1 MGLYYH
7 VIARILGKIQPLFK
21 LVSPIHTI
29 KANPDDPIEGNYQ
42 GYVAVI
48 EDSIDGAIYLVTVR
62 KIDSQINVE
71 KPLMVEDL
79 LKKGGLE

>member
-7 VIARILGKIQPLFK
+7 VIARILDKIQPLFK
-21 LVSPIHTI
+21 QISPIHTI
-29 KANPDDPIEGNYQ
+29 KANPDNPIEGNYQ
-42 GYVAVI
+42 GYVAVV
-48 EDSIDGAIYLVTVR
+48 EDSFDGSIYLVTVR
-62 KIDSQINVE
+62 KVEAQINVE